1 MLPLAGLAVTH
12 PEHSPSRLPR
22 RSRSPELTTVEGL
35 AADAPVSVL
44 ARPEPARRRA
54 VKARSLK
61 QEYEEFILQRIE
73 EFKEQLTRGELL
85 TIADE
90 AVRELE
96 MGTEDQLVLTEVLVL
111 EQVDRLIMRRLNLP
125 GYRRWRDRHVRLRR
139 AQREATHWGL
149 DAGTPLPDLASRL
162 EERDLALVVGS
173 GVAPAGLFLAAH
185 DTEVLFID
193 SALTAVE
200 AAEHRAA
207 AEALAGRFQALVVSL
222 DIWFPEVTPA
232 LLVLDPLALGEFDPV
247 LRHCVLEKLKGRTAR
262 GGAHLVLP
270 SDPPPG
276 VTPLAPDALQAYYVG
291 WVVERARR
299 SARGRWFLAYKP

>member
-1 MLPLAGLAVTH
+1 MTH
-12 PEHSPSRLPR
+12 PENSSSGLPR
-22 RSRSPELTTVEGL
+22 RSPELAKVAGH
-35 AADAPVSVL
+35 AGGPPVGILSN
-44 ARPEPARRRA
+44 PQPARRGA
-54 VKARSLK
+54 AKARSLK

-73 EFKEQLTRGELL
+73 EFKDQLTRGELL

-111 EQVDRLIMRRLNLP
+111 EHVDRLIMRRLNLP

-139 AQREATHWGL
+139 AQRDETHWGL
-149 DAGTPLPDLASRL
+149 DAGTPLVNLAARL
-162 EERDLALVVGS
+162 EDGDLALVIGS
-173 GVAPAGLFLAAH
+173 GVVPAGLFLAAH

-193 SALTAVE
+193 STLTAVE

-207 AEALAGRFQALVVSL
+207 AEALASRFQALVVSL

-232 LLVLDPLALGEFDPV
+232 LTVLDPLALGEFEPAQ
-247 LRHCVLEKLKGRTAR
+247 RHCVLEQLKGKTTR

-270 SDPPPG
+270 SEPPPG
-276 VTPLAPDALQAYYVG
+276 VTPLAPDALQAYYNG
-291 WVVERARR
+291 WMVERARR